1 MLDYSKKKRSV
12 VREGEKNRWGSRGE
26 CFILVVVIVITKKN
40 RWISSR
46 FHHGWLVVGGERRRT
61 ISHNGRA
68 EWIIKAKFI

>member
-12 VREGEKNRWGSRGE
+12 VREGEKNRWGSREE

-46 FHHGWLVVGGERRRT
+46 FHHGWPMVGSWLVGSEGEQLVTMDER
-61 ISHNGRA
+61 SG
-68 EWIIKAKFI
+68 